1 MFRFVA
7 AEKALDKDF
16 PISVACDL
24 LGVSRSGY
32 HAWVTREPSARVV
45 EDRRLWPLIEHF
57 HGVSDATYGA
67 RRLQQDLADV
77 GERVGRDR
85 IWRIMR
91 SRGISGRVVRLRR
104 RLRHLE
110 DEGLHAV
117 DLVNRDWHPEGPNQ
131 LWIADITQ
139 VNTWEGVLYIAA
151 VMDVY
156 SRKIVGWSMQPH
168 MRKELVIEALEMAI
182 AGRRPAPG
190 LVHHSD
196 HGAQYT
202 SYAFGKTLRDAKI
215 LPSMG
220 RVRTCADNAVA
231 ESFFATLKKEKIHRR
246 SWPTRAELQSVVF
259 EYIEGWYNTRRRHS
273 KLGNIS
279 PANYE
284 AQKAA

>member
-1 MFRFVA
+1 MDQKFSI
-7 AEKALDKDF
+7 EL
-16 PISVACDL
+16 ACEV

-32 HAWVTREPSARVV
+32 HAWIKREPSARAI
-45 EDRRLWPLIEHF
+45 EDRRLWPMIQQAHSE
-57 HGVSDATYGA
+57 SDATYGA
-67 RRLQQDLADV
+67 RRIQHDLADL

-91 SRGISGRVVRLRR
+91 SNGISGRVVRLRR
-104 RLRHLE
+104 RIKQLA

-117 DLVNRDWHPEGPNQ
+117 DLVNRDWHPDAPNE

-139 VNTWEGVLYIAA
+139 INTWEGPLYIAA
-151 VMDVY
+151 VMDVF
-156 SRKIVGWSMQPH
+156 SRRIVGWSMQPH
-168 MRKELVIEALEMAI
+168 MRKEIVIEALEMAI
-182 AGRRPAPG
+182 AQRRPAPG

-202 SYAFGKTLRDAKI
+202 SYAFGKTLRDSKI

-231 ESFFATLKKEKIHRR
+231 ESFFATLKKEKTNRR

-259 EYIEGWYNTRRRHS
+259 EYIEGRYNTRRRHS
-273 KLGNIS
+273 KLGYLS
-279 PANYE
+279 PVNFE
-284 AQKAA
+284 AQQAA